1 MHNGLLCVSCDSLS
15 HRSVW
20 LMDACRLSNGLGVQS
35 QTPKLIMDDGDIT
48 GSRHYIIKLR

>member
-1 MHNGLLCVSCDSLS
+1 MNSQGQMHNGLLCVTCDSLS

-35 QTPKLIMDDGDIT
+35 QTPKLIMDDGDII
-48 GSRHYIIKLR
+48 GSRH